1 MESPTAKGETKWEGK
16 NKGKSSTRS
25 LTQEGRKCAERSGR
39 LATVKA
45 RSLSAA
51 LRSIAHP
58 THDRQ
63 TQRERQPRLLAGRRP
78 RAPRPHAR
86 KPGARGRR
94 NRLYQPPRDPR
105 KHGLSVARRRRT
117 RRRVPAQSRAPR
129 QNVPAAHRRHHTHR
143 RRQTR
148 RSKTPAPATP
158 RTPPRNHPPTRSP
171 TRTPTTTRSIATKS
185 DPLKDELDGLEAV
198 RLVAT

>member
-25 LTQEGRKCAERSGR
+25 LTQEGRKCAERSAR

-45 RSLSAA
+45 RSPSAA

-58 THDRQ
+58 NHDRQ

-86 KPGARGRR
+86 KQGARGRR
-94 NRLYQPPRDPR
+94 NRLYQPPRVPR
-105 KHGLSVARRRRT
+105 KHELSVPPRRRT
-117 RRRVPAQSRAPR
+117 RP
-129 QNVPAAHRRHHTHR
+129 H
-143 RRQTR
+143 
-148 RSKTPAPATP
+148 
-158 RTPPRNHPPTRSP
+158 HPPPNT
-171 TRTPTTTRSIATKS
+171 TPHLIAT
-185 DPLKDELDGLEAV
+185 A
-198 RLVAT
+198 